1 MERWA
6 RQPVARL
13 RLACTRATNPL
24 PDFVE
29 RAYAVEIAAAGAS
42 DDRRQV
48 LGRLVVALGCAG
60 LHRDIA

>member
-29 RAYAVEIAAAGAS
+29 RAYALEIAAAGAS
-42 DDRRQV
+42 DNRRQV
-48 LGRLVVALGCAG
+48 LGGLVLALSCARLQ
-60 LHRDIA
+60 HDIE